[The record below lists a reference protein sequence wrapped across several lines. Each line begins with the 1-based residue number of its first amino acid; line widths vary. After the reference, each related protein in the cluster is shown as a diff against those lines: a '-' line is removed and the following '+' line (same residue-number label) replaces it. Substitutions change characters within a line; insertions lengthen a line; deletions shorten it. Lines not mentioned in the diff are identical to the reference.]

1 MAAFV
6 EPPAVDAAAQALFD
20 RDVEQIGF
28 VMNASRVWSHQPDAV
43 LRLFELLGDVRTEAE
58 LSMRDMGI
66 LIAATASTLG
76 DSYCSLAWGMKLAE
90 RSDADTAAAV
100 LTGDDDG
107 LTAAEAALAAWA
119 RRVVADPNATTEAD
133 VQQLRDLGYSDRQ
146 VFAATV
152 IVGLRLA
159 YSTINDALGAT
170 PDEELLEIVPEAVQ
184 QAVTFGRPVDGGV

>member
-1 MAAFV
+1 
-6 EPPAVDAAAQALFD
+6 
-20 RDVEQIGF
+20 
-28 VMNASRVWSHQPDAV
+28 
-43 LRLFELLGDVRTEAE
+43 
-58 LSMRDMGI
+58 
-66 LIAATASTLG
+66 
-76 DSYCSLAWGMKLAE
+76 MKLAE

-119 RRVVADPNATTEAD
+119 RRVVAEPNATTEAD
-133 VQQLRDLGYSDRQ
+133 VQHLRDLGYSDRQ